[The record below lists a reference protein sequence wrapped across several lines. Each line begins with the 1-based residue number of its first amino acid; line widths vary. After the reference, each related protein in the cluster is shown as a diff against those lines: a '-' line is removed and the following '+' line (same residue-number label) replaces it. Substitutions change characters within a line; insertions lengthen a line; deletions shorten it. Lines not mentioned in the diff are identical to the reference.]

1 MFRPCRRRLFV
12 GDSVESM
19 IDRLIVFVTHVTIAL
34 DCSVDASLL
43 GVCEVNAC
51 DVRSRQW

>member
-1 MFRPCRRRLFV
+1 V